1 MFRKN
6 KRTQQPLLMT
16 DLAQLP
22 ARSRKVLEKSWAAT
36 FRQEVFQRID
46 ESPFAVLYDDHPSR
60 PNEPVNV
67 FVALDILKHW
77 RGWSDEELY
86 EHFLF
91 DLQVRYAVGCDRLD
105 ESNFDLRTLYYFRQR
120 VSAYGLKTGQN
131 LFQTVF
137 QQLTDQQLE
146 KLALKTGLQRMDST
160 QLASHIADLSRLE
173 LLVRLLQRLHKLL
186 SAADQTQYADLFAP
200 YLREGAGQ
208 YVYRI
213 KGKDETRAQLQQT
226 GEQLHRLL
234 TALGDTY
241 AVEPLWAVAR
251 RFFDENFKLVEQ
263 AVQTKTNAEL
273 TAGCLQSLDD
283 LEATYRCKANQAYKG
298 YVANVSETCDP
309 ANPVQLIDLVQVAP
323 NHVSD
328 IHLLKDALPELTE
341 RLHTEQLITDG
352 GYVSPQIDTL
362 LHGQGIEQL
371 PTNLVGAD
379 PDHTHGHLAVS
390 DFTLQLDAHDAL
402 THCLCPAHQAATV
415 FQTPSGKAYRLA
427 FAVPTCLGCAFH
439 QQHHC
444 PVRLN
449 PRQTQASLP
458 LPKARVLSAVRRQR
472 FEATKQAARKLRPA
486 VEATLFHL
494 QIGFPKGRLR
504 VRGLLRVTCAVV
516 CAALAVNLRRI
527 HRYLRTQAQRTA
539 QNGDPIGAAHGAN
552 SFWRGLWAAFVRP
565 LTQFQTCFGC

>member
-6 KRTQQPLLMT
+6 RRTQQPLLIN
-16 DLAQLP
+16 DLTQLP
-22 ARSRKVLEKSWAAT
+22 ARSRKILEKSWAGT

-46 ESPFAVLYDDHPSR
+46 ETPFAVLYDAGPSR

-91 DLQVRYAVGCDRLD
+91 DLQVRYAVGCDTLAED
-105 ESNFDLRTLYYFRQR
+105 NFDLRTLYYFRQR

-146 KLALKTGLQRMDST
+146 KLALKTGWQRMDST
-160 QLASHIADLSRLE
+160 QLASNIANLSRLE
-173 LLVRLLQRLHKLL
+173 LLVRLLQRLHMLL
-186 SAADQTQYADLFAP
+186 SAADQAQYADLFAP

-226 GEQLHRLL
+226 GEQLYRLL

-241 AVEPLWAVAR
+241 AAEPLWAVAG

-263 AVQTKTNAEL
+263 AVQTKTNTEI

-283 LEATYRCKANQAYKG
+283 LDATYRCKANQAYKG

-323 NHVSD
+323 NQVSD
-328 IHLLKDALPELTE
+328 IHLLKDAVPELTE
-341 RLHTEQLITDG
+341 RLHTEQLVTDG
-352 GYVSPQIDTL
+352 GYVSPQIDAL
-362 LHGQGIEQL
+362 LHDQGIEQL
-371 PTNLVGAD
+371 PTNLVGTD
-379 PDHTHGHLAVS
+379 PDHTNGHLAVS
-390 DFTLQLDAHDAL
+390 DFTLHLDAQDTL
-402 THCLCPAHQAATV
+402 TQCLCPAQQAATIV
-415 FQTPSGKAYRLA
+415 PTASGKAYRLV
-427 FAVPTCLGCAFH
+427 FAVQTCLSCAFY
-439 QQHHC
+439 QHHQC
-444 PVRLN
+444 PVRIN
-449 PRQTQASLP
+449 PRQTQANLP
-458 LPKARVLSAVRRQR
+458 LPKERVLSAVRRQR
-472 FEATKQAARKLRPA
+472 FETTKQAARKLRPA
-486 VEATLFHL
+486 VEATMFHL

-504 VRGLLRVTCAVV
+504 VRGLWRVTCAVV

-527 HRYLRTQAQRTA
+527 HRYLQIQVKAMA
-539 QNGDPIGAAHGAN
+539 GKVGLGAASQLAN
-552 SFWRGLWAAFVRP
+552 SFFRWLWAV
-565 LTQFQTCFGC
+565 LTGSTTPFQTCFGC

>member
-6 KRTQQPLLMT
+6 KRTQQPLLIN

-22 ARSRKVLEKSWAAT
+22 ARSRRFLEKSWAHT
-36 FRQEVFQRID
+36 FRQEVFLRID
-46 ESPFAVLYDDHPSR
+46 ETPFAVLYDDGPSR

-105 ESNFDLRTLYYFRQR
+105 EENFDLRTLYYFRQR
-120 VSAYGLKTGQN
+120 VSAYGLKTSQN

-137 QQLTDQQLE
+137 QQVTDQQLE
-146 KLALKTGLQRMDST
+146 KLALKTGMQRMDST
-160 QLASHIADLSRLE
+160 QLASDIADLSRLE
-173 LLVRLLQRLHKLL
+173 LLVRLMQRLHAVL
-186 SAADQTQYADLFAP
+186 SPTDQAQWAERFAP

-226 GEQLHRLL
+226 GAFLARLL
-234 TALGDTY
+234 TSLGETY
-241 AVEPLWAVAR
+241 AAEPIWAVAR
-251 RFFDENFKLVEQ
+251 RFFDENFKLAEQ
-263 AVQTKTNAEL
+263 TVQAKTNGEL

-309 ANPVQLIDLVQVAP
+309 ANPLQLIDLVQVAP
-323 NHVSD
+323 NQVSD
-328 IHLLKDALPELTE
+328 IQLLKDAVPELTQ
-341 RLHTEQLITDG
+341 RLQANQLITDG
-352 GYVSPQIDTL
+352 GYVSPQIDPL
-362 LHGQGIEQL
+362 LREQGIEQQ

-379 PDHTHGHLAVS
+379 PDHTDGHLAVS
-390 DFTLQLDAHDAL
+390 DFTFELDAHDRL
-402 THCLCPAHQAATV
+402 TGCHCPAQQLATIT
-415 FQTPSGKAYRLA
+415 QTQSGKAYRLD
-427 FAVPTCLGCAFH
+427 FAPATCLACPLLQPH
-439 QQHHC
+439 QC

-449 PRQTQASLP
+449 PPQTRASLP
-458 LPKARVLSAVRRQR
+458 LPKDRLLSALRRQR
-472 FEATKQAARKLRPA
+472 FETHKAAARKLRPA
-486 VEATLFHL
+486 IEATLFHL

-504 VRGLLRVTCAVV
+504 LRGLLRVTAAVL

-527 HRYLRTQAQRTA
+527 HHYLLTSAKALADPFFRWL
-539 QNGDPIGAAHGAN
+539 GD
-552 SFWRGLWAAFVRP
+552 V
-565 LTQFQTCFGC
+565 LTGSTTPFQTCFGC